1 MTEKKGASSSADKV
15 LTLLEHISDCP
26 NGVSLAAL
34 TRATGM
40 AKTTAFRILETL
52 RERQYVIYDGDT
64 ERYLLGLKSLELGM
78 KGLMN
83 ANLVEVAIPYLKKL
97 SARTG
102 ETCFLGVYNAGH
114 VVYLYKSE
122 GTLSIQTNARLG
134 ARLPAYCTGIGK
146 ALLAF
151 QPLAE
156 IDAVL
161 ARPLA
166 AVTASTIA
174 DRVTL
179 YEALADIRLKGYA
192 MDNEENE
199 EGLSCIARPLFN
211 YSDEVVGAIS
221 VAGPT
226 PRMLAKIAET
236 GEALAQVCSLIS
248 QRLGHLA
255 TKPHG

>member
-1 MTEKKGASSSADKV
+1 M
-15 LTLLEHISDCP
+15 
-26 NGVSLAAL
+26 
-34 TRATGM
+34 
-40 AKTTAFRILETL
+40 
-52 RERQYVIYDGDT
+52 Q
-64 ERYLLGLKSLELGM
+64 
-78 KGLMN
+78 
-83 ANLVEVAIPYLKKL
+83 
-97 SARTG
+97 
-102 ETCFLGVYNAGH
+102 
-114 VVYLYKSE
+114 
-122 GTLSIQTNARLG
+122 SIQAN

-226 PRMLAKIAET
+226 PRMLAKMDEV
-236 GEALAQVCSLIS
+236 GEALAQVSALVS

-255 TKPHG
+255 TKKSR